1 MKKKVT
7 YNIRYIVFIILLVFL
22 AYYLYESNETVEQSI
37 QTRTLN
43 KDGFCVLQNIV
54 YTTTTDF
61 PCPSLREDALR
72 MLPSGY
78 TFVDYVYKI
87 QNVVKKDPAF
97 KYVPPQEK
105 TTTGFSKMHPNQPIT
120 IKYQFVP
127 ISETLKQLLSDP
139 GFRLETSK
147 TTAEEG
153 FLKDV
158 KDGRSYMENSYF
170 QQNKEAFTL
179 ILVSDDFEISNP
191 LGARKGCYKVNNL
204 YWTIAEIPKHQR

>member
-1 MKKKVT
+1 MLLECYTGTRVFVC
-7 YNIRYIVFIILLVFL
+7 RYIFSFFSANTSISEIEKKLLL
-22 AYYLYESNETVEQSI
+22 ADIQESA
-37 QTRTLN
+37 TL
-43 KDGFCVLQNIV
+43 KLKEEF
-54 YTTTTDF
+54 T
-61 PCPSLREDALR
+61 S
-72 MLPSGY
+72 
-78 TFVDYVYKI
+78 VYKI
-87 QNVVKKDPAF
+87 QNVVKKDLAF

-105 TTTGFSKMHPNQPIT
+105 TTTGFPKMHPNQPIT